1 MGITLKL
8 RKTRKVGIMSIPFG
22 FAPGS
27 DDNNELAD
35 MLENM
40 GRMLRNGGDPSGGS
54 VNWTSA
60 HTASEQALKKAGDP
74 AINEVDNEKLRVA
87 ADLADLWLNDA
98 TTLPSAGHTI
108 NGVTRD
114 QWLAS
119 TFDSWKVV
127 VQPVADAMAGVMT
140 GMLPSGNDA
149 GSINIPDEL
158 LSSLPDE
165 VAANLRETLASPD
178 FAAIT
183 GPLMAMAKSMGAT
196 MFGTQFGQALGQMTT
211 EVLSNSDVGIPLNA
225 SGRPGLVI
233 SNANEFIKGLSIDE
247 SEARLYI
254 TLRELAHQRLFNAA
268 PWIQSQLMA
277 AISDYARGVKI
288 DTGAIEQ
295 AMTQIDPT
303 DPDSINNMMASSLF
317 EPTQTP
323 EQIAALTRI
332 ELLLALIEGWVTVV
346 VTQAAGTRLQ
356 SAGALEE
363 VFRRRRGAGG
373 PAEKVFGGL
382 IGLEM
387 RPRRMR
393 EAAALWQRLA
403 DTQGIAARDNLWSHP
418 DLLPR
423 DSDIDDIDAF
433 LLAGTE
439 DLMAELNKAIESSK
453 DDPEDDS

>member
-1 MGITLKL
+1 MKL

-22 FAPGS
+22 FAPGG
-27 DDNNELAD
+27 DGNNELAD

-60 HTASEQALKKAGDP
+60 HTASDQALQTAGDP
-74 AINEVDNEKLRVA
+74 EITPSDQERLRAA
-87 ADLADLWLNDA
+87 ADIADLWLNGA
-98 TTLPSAGHTI
+98 TALPSAGHTI
-108 NGVTRD
+108 NAVTRTE
-114 QWLAS
+114 WLAT

-127 VQPVADAMAGVMT
+127 VQPVADGVASVMT
-140 GMLPSGNDA
+140 GMLPAGNET
-149 GSINIPDEL
+149 GTINIPEEL

-165 VAANLRETLASPD
+165 VAANLRETLGSAD

-211 EVLSNSDVGIPLNA
+211 EVLSNSDIGIPLNA
-225 SGRPGLVI
+225 SGKPGLVVT
-233 SNANEFIKGLSIDE
+233 NVDAFIKGLSIDE
-247 SEARLYI
+247 SDARVYV
-254 TLRELAHQRLFNAA
+254 TLRELAHQRLFAAA
-268 PWIQSQLMA
+268 PWIQSQLLA

-288 DTGAIEQ
+288 DTAAIEQ
-295 AMTQIDPT
+295 AMTQIDPAN
-303 DPDSINNMMASSLF
+303 PESINQMMTSSLF

-346 VTQAAGTRLQ
+346 VTDAAGARLP
-356 SAGALEE
+356 SAAALEE
-363 VFRRRRGAGG
+363 VFRRRRAAGG

-382 IGLEM
+382 SGLEM

-393 EAAALWQRLA
+393 EATSLWQRMA
-403 DTQGIAARDNLWSHP
+403 QTQGIEARDNLWSHP

-433 LLAGTE
+433 LATGSE
-439 DLMAELNKAIESSK
+439 DLMAELNKAIESATEES
-453 DDPEDDS
+453 EES

>member
-1 MGITLKL
+1 
-8 RKTRKVGIMSIPFG
+8 MSIPFG
-22 FAPGS
+22 FNPGG

-35 MLENM
+35 MLESM
-40 GRMLRNGGDPSGGS
+40 GRMLRQGADPSGGS

-60 HTASEQALKKAGDP
+60 HTAADESLKKSGDP
-74 AINEVDNEKLRVA
+74 AINESDNDSLRAA

-98 TTLPSAGHTI
+98 TTIPSAGHTI
-108 NGVTRD
+108 NAVTRT

-119 TFDSWKVV
+119 TFDSWKIV
-127 VQPVADAMAGVMT
+127 VQPVADAMSKVMT

-149 GSINIPDEL
+149 GSINIPEEL

-196 MFGTQFGQALGQMTT
+196 MFGTQFGQALGQMTS

-225 SGRPGLVI
+225 SGKPGLVI
-233 SNANEFIKGLSIDE
+233 SNANDFIKGLSIDE

-254 TLRELAHQRLFNAA
+254 TLRELAHQRLFTAA

-288 DTGAIEQ
+288 DTSAIEQ
-295 AMTQIDPT
+295 AMTQIDPMN
-303 DPDSINNMMASSLF
+303 PESINSMMASSLF

-323 EQIAALTRI
+323 EQVAALTRI

-346 VTQAAGTRLQ
+346 VTSAAGTRLQ

-363 VFRRRRGAGG
+363 VFRRRRAAGG

-403 DTQGIAARDNLWSHP
+403 QTQGIAARDALWSHP

-433 LLAGTE
+433 LETGSE
-439 DLMAELNKAIESSK
+439 DLMSELNKAIESSK
-453 DDPEDDS
+453 EDPETNS

>member
-1 MGITLKL
+1 
-8 RKTRKVGIMSIPFG
+8 MSIPFG
-22 FAPGS
+22 FAPGG
-27 DDNNELAD
+27 DENNQLAD

-60 HTASEQALKKAGDP
+60 HAASDQALKQAGDP
-74 AINEVDNEKLRVA
+74 AIAESDAEKLRAA

-98 TTLPSAGHTI
+98 TTIPSAGYTI
-108 NGVTRD
+108 NGVTRT

-119 TFDSWKVV
+119 TFNSWKVV
-127 VQPVADAMAGVMT
+127 VQPVGDAMSGVMT
-140 GMLPSGNDA
+140 GLLPAGND
-149 GSINIPDEL
+149 GGTINIPDEL

-225 SGRPGLVI
+225 SGKPGLVI
-233 SNANEFIKGLSIDE
+233 TNVNSFIQGLSIDE
-247 SEARLYI
+247 AEARIYI
-254 TLRELAHQRLFNAA
+254 TLRELAHQRLFTAA

-288 DTGAIEQ
+288 DTSAIEE
-295 AMTQIDPT
+295 AMTQIDPSN
-303 DPDSINNMMASSLF
+303 PESIDSMMTSSLF

-323 EQIAALTRI
+323 EQVAALTRI

-346 VTQAAGTRLQ
+346 VTQAAGSRLG
-356 SAGALEE
+356 SAVALEE
-363 VFRRRRGAGG
+363 VFRRRRAAGG

-403 DTQGIAARDNLWSHP
+403 QTQGIAARDLLWTHP

-433 LLAGTE
+433 LATGSE
-439 DLMAELNKAIESSK
+439 DLMTELNLAIESSHE
-453 DDPEDDS
+453 DPQQDS

>member
-1 MGITLKL
+1 
-8 RKTRKVGIMSIPFG
+8 
-22 FAPGS
+22 
-27 DDNNELAD
+27 
-35 MLENM
+35 
-40 GRMLRNGGDPSGGS
+40 
-54 VNWTSA
+54 
-60 HTASEQALKKAGDP
+60 
-74 AINEVDNEKLRVA
+74 
-87 ADLADLWLNDA
+87 
-98 TTLPSAGHTI
+98 
-108 NGVTRD
+108 
-114 QWLAS
+114 
-119 TFDSWKVV
+119 
-127 VQPVADAMAGVMT
+127 MAGVMT

-149 GSINIPDEL
+149 GTINIPEEL

-225 SGRPGLVI
+225 SGKPGLVI

-254 TLRELAHQRLFNAA
+254 TLRELAHQRLFTAA

-288 DTGAIEQ
+288 DTSAIEQ
-295 AMTQIDPT
+295 AMTQIDPSN
-303 DPDSINNMMASSLF
+303 PDSINSMMTSSLF

-323 EQIAALTRI
+323 EQVAALTRI

-363 VFRRRRGAGG
+363 VFRRRRAAGG

-403 DTQGIAARDNLWSHP
+403 ETQGIAARDALWSHP

-433 LLAGTE
+433 LATGTE
-439 DLMAELNKAIESSK
+439 DLMAELNKAIESAK
-453 DDPEDDS
+453 EDPESNS

>member
-1 MGITLKL
+1 
-8 RKTRKVGIMSIPFG
+8 MSIPFG
-22 FAPGS
+22 FAPGG
-27 DDNNELAD
+27 DENNQLAD

-60 HTASEQALKKAGDP
+60 HAASDQALKQAGDP
-74 AINEVDNEKLRVA
+74 AIAESDAEKLRAA

-98 TTLPSAGHTI
+98 TTIPSAGYTI
-108 NGVTRD
+108 NGVTRT

-127 VQPVADAMAGVMT
+127 VQPVADAMSGVMT
-140 GMLPSGNDA
+140 GLLPAGND
-149 GSINIPDEL
+149 GGTINIPDEL

-196 MFGTQFGQALGQMTT
+196 MFGTQFGQALGQMAT

-225 SGRPGLVI
+225 SGKPGLVI
-233 SNANEFIKGLSIDE
+233 TNVNSFIQGLSIDE
-247 SEARLYI
+247 AEARIYI
-254 TLRELAHQRLFNAA
+254 TLRELAHQRLFTAA

-288 DTGAIEQ
+288 DTSAIEE
-295 AMTQIDPT
+295 AMTQIDPSN
-303 DPDSINNMMASSLF
+303 PESIDSMMTSSLF

-323 EQIAALTRI
+323 EQVAALTRI

-346 VTQAAGTRLQ
+346 VTQAAGSRLG
-356 SAGALEE
+356 SAVALEE
-363 VFRRRRGAGG
+363 VFRRRRAAGG

-393 EAAALWQRLA
+393 EAAALWKRLA
-403 DTQGIAARDNLWSHP
+403 QTQGIAARDLLWTHP

-433 LLAGTE
+433 LATGSE
-439 DLMAELNKAIESSK
+439 DLMTELNLAIESSHE
-453 DDPEDDS
+453 DPQQDS

>member
-8 RKTRKVGIMSIPFG
+8 LETRKVSVMSIPFG
-22 FAPGS
+22 FAPSG

-60 HTASEQALKKAGDP
+60 HTASDQALKQAGDP
-74 AINEVDNEKLRVA
+74 TINESDIEKLRSA

-98 TTLPSAGHTI
+98 TTIPSAGHTI
-108 NGVTRD
+108 NGVTRT

-127 VQPVADAMAGVMT
+127 VQPVADAMSGVMT
-140 GMLPSGNDA
+140 GLLPAGKDG
-149 GSINIPDEL
+149 GSINIPEEL

-225 SGRPGLVI
+225 SGRPGLVVT
-233 SNANEFIKGLSIDE
+233 NVNTFIQGLSIDE
-247 SEARLYI
+247 AEARLYI
-254 TLRELAHQRLFNAA
+254 TLRELAHQRLFTAA

-288 DTGAIEQ
+288 DTSAIEE

-303 DPDSINNMMASSLF
+303 NPDSINSMMTSSLF

-323 EQIAALTRI
+323 EQVAALTRI

-346 VTQAAGTRLQ
+346 VTQAAGSRLG
-356 SAGALEE
+356 SAVALEE
-363 VFRRRRGAGG
+363 VFRRRRAAGG

-403 DTQGIAARDNLWSHP
+403 QTQGIAARDQLWTHP

-423 DSDIDDIDAF
+423 DSDIDDIEAF
-433 LLAGTE
+433 LATGSE
-439 DLMAELNKAIESSK
+439 DLMTELNRAIEASQE
-453 DDPEDDS
+453 DPQSDS

>member
-1 MGITLKL
+1 
-8 RKTRKVGIMSIPFG
+8 
-22 FAPGS
+22 
-27 DDNNELAD
+27 
-35 MLENM
+35 
-40 GRMLRNGGDPSGGS
+40 
-54 VNWTSA
+54 
-60 HTASEQALKKAGDP
+60 
-74 AINEVDNEKLRVA
+74 
-87 ADLADLWLNDA
+87 
-98 TTLPSAGHTI
+98 
-108 NGVTRD
+108 
-114 QWLAS
+114 
-119 TFDSWKVV
+119 
-127 VQPVADAMAGVMT
+127 MT
-140 GMLPSGNDA
+140 GMLPAGNDS
-149 GSINIPDEL
+149 GTIEIPEEL

-211 EVLSNSDVGIPLNA
+211 EVLSNSDIGIPLNA
-225 SGRPGLVI
+225 SGKPGLVVT
-233 SNANEFIKGLSIDE
+233 NVDTFIKGLSVDE
-247 SEARLYI
+247 SDVRIYI
-254 TLRELAHQRLFNAA
+254 TLRELAHQRLFAAA
-268 PWIQSQLMA
+268 PWIQSQLLA

-288 DTGAIEQ
+288 DTAAIEQ

-303 DPDSINNMMASSLF
+303 NPESIDQMMTSSLF

-346 VTQAAGTRLQ
+346 VTEAAGTRLP

-363 VFRRRRGAGG
+363 VFRRRRATGG

-393 EAAALWQRLA
+393 EAASLWQRMA
-403 DTQGIAARDNLWSHP
+403 QTQGIEARDNLWSHP

-423 DSDIDDIDAF
+423 DADIDDIDAF
-433 LLAGTE
+433 LAAGSE
-439 DLMAELNKAIESSK
+439 DLMAELNKAIESAE
-453 DDPEDDS
+453 EDQQD

>member
-1 MGITLKL
+1 M
-8 RKTRKVGIMSIPFG
+8 PFG
-22 FAPGS
+22 FAPGG

-60 HTASEQALKKAGDP
+60 HTASDQVLQKAGDP
-74 AINEVDNEKLRVA
+74 SINDSDTEKLRTA

-98 TTLPSAGHTI
+98 TTIPSAGHTI
-108 NGVTRD
+108 NGVTRT

-119 TFDSWKVV
+119 TFDSWKLV
-127 VQPVADAMAGVMT
+127 VQPVADAMSGVMT
-140 GMLPSGNDA
+140 GLLPSGNES
-149 GSINIPDEL
+149 GSLNIPEEL

-225 SGRPGLVI
+225 SGKPGLVI
-233 SNANEFIKGLSIDE
+233 SNANQFVSGLSIDE
-247 SEARLYI
+247 SEALLYI
-254 TLRELAHQRLFNAA
+254 TLRELAHQRLFTAA

-288 DTGAIEQ
+288 DTSAIEA
-295 AMTQIDPT
+295 AMTQIDPS
-303 DPDSINNMMASSLF
+303 DPESINSMMTSSLF

-323 EQIAALTRI
+323 EQVAALTRI

-363 VFRRRRGAGG
+363 VFRRRRAAGG

-403 DTQGIAARDNLWSHP
+403 DTQGISARDALWSHP

-433 LLAGTE
+433 LATGTE
-439 DLMAELNKAIESSK
+439 DLMAELNMAIESAK
-453 DDPEDDS
+453 EDPEKDS

>member
-1 MGITLKL
+1 
-8 RKTRKVGIMSIPFG
+8 MSMPFG
-22 FAPGS
+22 FAPGG
-27 DDNNELAD
+27 DENNELAD

-60 HTASEQALKKAGDP
+60 HTASDQALSKAGDP
-74 AINEVDNEKLRVA
+74 AINESDNEKLRSA

-98 TTLPSAGHTI
+98 TTIPSAGHTI
-108 NGVTRD
+108 NGVTRT

-149 GSINIPDEL
+149 GTINIPEEL

-211 EVLSNSDVGIPLNA
+211 EVLINSDVGIPLNA
-225 SGRPGLVI
+225 SGKPGLVI

-254 TLRELAHQRLFNAA
+254 TLRELAHQRLFTAA

-288 DTGAIEQ
+288 DTSAIEQ
-295 AMTQIDPT
+295 AMTQIDPSN
-303 DPDSINNMMASSLF
+303 PDSINSMMTSSLF

-323 EQIAALTRI
+323 EQVAALTRI

-363 VFRRRRGAGG
+363 VFRRRRAAGG

-403 DTQGIAARDNLWSHP
+403 ETQGIAARDALWSHP

-433 LLAGTE
+433 LATGTE
-439 DLMAELNKAIESSK
+439 DLMAELNKAIESAK
-453 DDPEDDS
+453 EDPESNS

>member
-1 MGITLKL
+1 
-8 RKTRKVGIMSIPFG
+8 MSMPFG
-22 FAPGS
+22 FAPGG
-27 DDNNELAD
+27 DENNELAD

-60 HTASEQALKKAGDP
+60 HTASDQALSKAGDP
-74 AINEVDNEKLRVA
+74 AINESDNEKLRSA

-98 TTLPSAGHTI
+98 TTIPSAGHTI
-108 NGVTRD
+108 NGVTRT

-140 GMLPSGNDA
+140 GMLPSGNEA
-149 GSINIPDEL
+149 GTITIPEEL

-225 SGRPGLVI
+225 SGKPGLVI
-233 SNANEFIKGLSIDE
+233 SNTNEFIKGLSIDE

-254 TLRELAHQRLFNAA
+254 TLRELAHQRLFTAA

-288 DTGAIEQ
+288 DTSAIEQ
-295 AMTQIDPT
+295 AMTQIDPSN
-303 DPDSINNMMASSLF
+303 PDSINSMMTSSLF

-323 EQIAALTRI
+323 EQVAALTRI

-403 DTQGIAARDNLWSHP
+403 ETQGIAARDALWSHP

-433 LLAGTE
+433 LATGTE
-439 DLMAELNKAIESSK
+439 DLMAELNKAIESAK
-453 DDPEDDS
+453 EDPESNS